1 MRKEYTTLI
10 NKKKASLTHKIN
22 KKNQLENTQASLN
35 DNEIFTYENLP
46 FQKEMIS
53 DFFPVL
59 KHLNYSNKDA

>member
-10 NKKKASLTHKIN
+10 NKKKASLTHKTN

-46 FQKEMIS
+46 F
-53 DFFPVL
+53 
-59 KHLNYSNKDA
+59 